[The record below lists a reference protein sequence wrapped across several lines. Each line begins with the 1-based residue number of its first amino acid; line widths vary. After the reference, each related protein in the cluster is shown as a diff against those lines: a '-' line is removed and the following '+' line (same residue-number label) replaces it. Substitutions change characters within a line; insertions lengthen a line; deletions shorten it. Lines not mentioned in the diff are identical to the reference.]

1 MSNLVLSAVNLHT
14 KAHGNVNNG
23 HIGDTETPIQIDDL
37 SCINTEDTTIATTSK
52 PIGFLKNEN
61 KSDFFVTNRQRS
73 PTKYSLG
80 SNNISIVTFD
90 ENENDSSVIDSD
102 SDGDDVIN
110 FNEYR
115 NSVGSVVVNKFVEPP
130 NICQSNNLCAINNA
144 KPNIGSLAVQN
155 SSDVTFGD
163 KYLGPVTINQYVHD
177 NELIGYANN
186 STVNKFHSDQIH
198 KKWKWTKKHVIV
210 GVIAGGILTSALFA
224 VILVVKLN
232 SDEDSL
238 PSPVKIISRKQWGAK
253 PAKVELKKLNV
264 PTHRVIIH
272 HTGID
277 YCTTQDECIAL
288 VQYTQIFHMFHK
300 GWDDI
305 AYNFLVGGDGA
316 VYVGR
321 GYNLEGS
328 HTLGHNNDSI
338 CIAFIGRFNDIEP
351 PKRQLYAA
359 QKIIEEGLELE
370 TLAPNYNL
378 YGHCQLGTH
387 ASPGPALFRII
398 KNWNHWTDNPM
409 GICQS

>member
-186 STVNKFHSDQIH
+186 ST
-198 KKWKWTKKHVIV
+198 
-210 GVIAGGILTSALFA
+210 AG
-224 VILVVKLN
+224 
-232 SDEDSL
+232 
-238 PSPVKIISRKQWGAK
+238 PVKIISRKQWGAK